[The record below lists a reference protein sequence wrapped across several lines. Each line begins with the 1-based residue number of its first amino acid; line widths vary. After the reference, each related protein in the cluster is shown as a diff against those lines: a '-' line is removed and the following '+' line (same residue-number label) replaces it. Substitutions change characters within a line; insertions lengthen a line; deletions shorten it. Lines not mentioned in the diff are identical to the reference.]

1 MQRSIRNLTTRV
13 FQWVDREG
21 NGPAARA
28 KRANR
33 RIGMLAG
40 LLCFWI
46 ALTYAKGVWL
56 VHRVDDVVRYAQSNV
71 VAKARVET
79 RRGDILDRNGVTLAT
94 SLRADSVSVNPHQL
108 LPLIRASHKAPVLR
122 ASKWP
127 SLLGQARAAC
137 DAAALSGPANS
148 DTSQAVASQGAVVA
162 AVAAQGSAKVMAPGA
177 KQRKS
182 VQPLWEAISAEGVTD
197 GNATLLALEKAQGFA
212 LTGSAAPSDLAAAA
226 RSVKPLAPVAAP
238 LSPRDNCAAWLEV
251 LALSTRRSATLAD
264 LLGLPTQDG
273 LRWPFAAPAVRE
285 FRTKVANRLAELTGN
300 DAADLQRRIHSDT
313 SFVYLAKNLRH
324 EQAEAVRRD
333 LAEGGLPKG
342 IVLEQEFLRFYPKN
356 TVAGPLIGR
365 PTQTGSIEASYD
377 ALLKGQL
384 VSLLFSK
391 DSKGNPM
398 YPDGAP
404 EPTAYGGKTLKLT
417 IDEKIQAVAE
427 FHLDASVQEFK
438 AKFGIAAVMDVNTG
452 EVLALATSPS
462 LNPNETKDPP
472 QYGWHNPAL
481 EFQYEPGS
489 TGKVWNMAI
498 GLQEGK
504 LSLTETF
511 VTGAGYALPG
521 KVIKDDHP
529 HGALTGKQ
537 CLQVS
542 SNICNCKIAQR
553 INRENYYNYLV
564 KLGFGRRIDLGIIGE
579 SNGQLARPEKWSM
592 VQYCNIAFG
601 QGIATTPLQ
610 MAAAFAAVANG
621 GIYRRPSLVREELAA
636 DGQVVRPFVVD
647 AGRRVFDEK
656 VSAQMRESMASVTQP
671 RDPNDPHS
679 LSGTATRA
687 RLPNYTIG
695 GKTGTAQQAENG
707 RYSDT
712 HWVGS
717 FIGFT
722 PVEKPRLVIFVAID
736 TPTAYDEKAGRI
748 MRYGGAVA
756 APVAREVA
764 RFALPYLGV
773 APSPGAPYLDRDDP
787 VRARQMELAQN
798 ARAKLAAGAMAA
810 SAGGP
815 APLPLPAAT
824 ALGGVPT
831 AIAADPNLGP
841 EQVRVPDIHGLPMRV
856 ARLRMAA
863 SKLHLSPAGSGM
875 AVAQD
880 PPAGTIVAKD
890 SEVRAQFVRLSE
902 VVEERQAP
910 VDEDAVEDAVAV
922 KASAAPKPTPFAKP
936 VAARGAV
943 R

>member
-1 MQRSIRNLTTRV
+1 MQRSIRDLKTRV
-13 FQWVDREG
+13 FQWVDRDG

-33 RIGMLAG
+33 RIGTLVG

-46 ALTYAKGVWL
+46 GLTYAKGVWL

-71 VAKARVET
+71 VAKTRIET

-127 SLLGQARAAC
+127 SLLSQARSAC
-137 DAAALSGPANS
+137 DAAAPPAAAS
-148 DTSQAVASQGAVVA
+148 APMPTAAAAPGVPSSLQAGSRPA
-162 AVAAQGSAKVMAPGA
+162 AAGA
-177 KQRKS
+177 KQRKT
-182 VQPLWEAISAEGVTD
+182 VQPLWDAISAEGIVD
-197 GNATLLALEKAQGFA
+197 SSATLLALEQAQGFA
-212 LTGSAAPSDLAAAA
+212 LSSGSAPTELATASTSIGAIGVGTAP
-226 RSVKPLAPVAAP
+226 PT
-238 LSPRDNCAAWLEV
+238 PRDNCATWLEV
-251 LALSTRRSATLAD
+251 LAVSTRRSLALAS
-264 LLGLPTQDG
+264 LLGLPPNDG
-273 LRWPFAAPAVRE
+273 LRWPFTAPAVRD

-300 DAADLQRRIHSDT
+300 DAAELQKRIHSDT

-365 PTQTGSIEASYD
+365 PTQTGSIEASFD
-377 ALLKGQL
+377 TLLKGQL
-384 VSLLFSK
+384 VSLLFAK

-398 YPDGAP
+398 YPDGTP
-404 EPTAYGGKTLKLT
+404 EPAAYGGKTLKLT
-417 IDEKIQAVAE
+417 IDEKIQAVTE
-427 FHLDASVQEFK
+427 YHLDASVQEFK
-438 AKFGIAAVMDVNTG
+438 AKFGIAAVMDVQTG

-504 LSLTETF
+504 LSLTEMF
-511 VTGAGYALPG
+511 ATGAGYALPG

-553 INRENYYNYLV
+553 INRENYYNYLT
-564 KLGFGRRIDLGIIGE
+564 KLGFGRRVDLGMIGE

-621 GIYRRPSLVREELAA
+621 GIYRRPSLVREELSA
-636 DGQVVRPFVVD
+636 DGQLVRPFAVD
-647 AGRRVFDEK
+647 PGRRVFDEK
-656 VSAQMRESMASVTQP
+656 VSAQMREAMASVTQP

-707 RYSDT
+707 RYSET

-722 PVEKPRLVIFVAID
+722 PVEKPRLVLFVAID

-773 APSPGAPYLDRDDP
+773 PPSPGAPYLDRDDP
-787 VRARQMELAQN
+787 VRARQMELAQS
-798 ARAKLAAGAMAA
+798 ARAKQAAGSLVA

-831 AIAADPNLGP
+831 AIAADPDLGP
-841 EQVRVPDIHGLPMRV
+841 DQVRVPDIHGLPMRV
-856 ARLRMAA
+856 ARLRMGA
-863 SKLHLSPAGSGM
+863 SKLHLAPSGSGM

-880 PPAGTIVAKD
+880 PPAGTAVAKD

-910 VDEDAVEDAVAV
+910 IDENAVEDAVPAKAASGSKPAV
-922 KASAAPKPTPFAKP
+922 IAKP
-936 VAARGAV
+936 LISKGAAR
-943 R
+943 

>member
-1 MQRSIRNLTTRV
+1 MQRSIRDLTTRV
-13 FQWVDREG
+13 FQWVDRDG

-28 KRANR
+28 QRANR
-33 RIGMLAG
+33 RIGALAG
-40 LLCFWI
+40 LLCLWI
-46 ALTYAKGVWL
+46 GLTYAKGVWL
-56 VHRVDDVVRYAQSNV
+56 VHSVDDVVRYAQSNV
-71 VAKARVET
+71 VAKARIET

-127 SLLGQARAAC
+127 ALLSQARAAC
-137 DAAALSGPANS
+137 DAAAPAGAQE
-148 DTSQAVASQGAVVA
+148 QAAPAQFGGLPSSA
-162 AVAAQGSAKVMAPGA
+162 AKTAPLNAPAPAKPLQAGA
-177 KQRKS
+177 KQRKA
-182 VQPLWEAISAEGVTD
+182 VQPLWDAISAQGLVD
-197 GNATLLALEKAQGFA
+197 SNATLLALEQAQGFA
-212 LTGSAAPSDLAAAA
+212 MANSPVAVEMAAAA
-226 RSVKPLAPVAAP
+226 TGQGQAAAALAPP
-238 LSPRDNCAAWLEV
+238 TLRENCAMWLEV
-251 LALSTRRSATLAD
+251 LAVSTRRSTALAG
-264 LLGLPTQDG
+264 LLGLPAADG
-273 LRWPFAAPAVRE
+273 LRWPFTAPAVRE

-300 DAADLQRRIHSDT
+300 DAADLQKRIHSDT

-384 VSLLFSK
+384 VSLLFAK
-391 DSKGNPM
+391 DSKGTPM

-404 EPTAYGGKTLKLT
+404 EPAAYGGKTLKLT

-427 FHLDASVQEFK
+427 YHLDASVQEFK

-504 LSLTETF
+504 LSLTEMF
-511 VTGAGYALPG
+511 ATGAGYALPG
-521 KVIKDDHP
+521 KIIKDDHP

-553 INRENYYNYLV
+553 INRESYYNYLT
-564 KLGFGRRIDLGIIGE
+564 KLGFGRRIDLGMIGE

-621 GIYRRPSLVREELAA
+621 GIYRRPSLVREELSADGSVTRPFAA
-636 DGQVVRPFVVD
+636 DP
-647 AGRRVFDEK
+647 GRRVFDEK
-656 VSAQMRESMASVTQP
+656 VSAQMREAMASVTQP
-671 RDPNDPHS
+671 RDPKDPHS

-695 GKTGTAQQAENG
+695 GKTGTAQQAENRG
-707 RYSDT
+707 YSET

-773 APSPGAPYLDRDDP
+773 PPSPGAPYLDRDDP
-787 VRARQMELAQN
+787 ERARQLELAQN
-798 ARAKLAAGAMAA
+798 ARAKQAAGVLVA

-831 AIAADPNLGP
+831 AIAADPAVGP

-863 SKLHLSPAGSGM
+863 SKLHLAPAGSGM
-875 AVAQD
+875 AVAQE
-880 PPAGTIVAKD
+880 PAAGTVVAKD
-890 SEVRAQFVRLSE
+890 SEVRAKFVRLSE
-902 VVEERQAP
+902 VVEESQAP
-910 VDEDAVEDAVAV
+910 VDEDAVEEAVPA
-922 KASAAPKPTPFAKP
+922 KSSAAAKP
-936 VAARGAV
+936 AAAKGAAR
-943 R
+943 